1 MTINSLKNRPEL
13 NDDLKLAAL
22 YEQIAALLDA
32 LNGKNV
38 PTTVTSAINTEIDEI
53 NASTLK
59 GNDFKKLLK
68 LKQTAILKLLDKEL
82 KYTPQNYHRNLWMLF
97 GMTAFGLPIGVAI
110 AMSIGNMGLLGIG
123 LPIGIAIGLSIGI
136 SLDKKALEEGR
147 QLNLEIKH

>member
-1 MTINSLKNRPEL
+1 MKINTLKNRPEL
-13 NDDLKLAAL
+13 DTDVKLAAL
-22 YEQIAALLDA
+22 YTQ
-32 LNGKNV
+32 V
-38 PTTVTSAINTEIDEI
+38 VTLITEINHKSLSAKVGEDINTEVESI
-53 NASTLK
+53 NTSTLS

-82 KYTPQNYHRNLWMLF
+82 KITPQNYHRNLWMLF

-110 AMSIGNMGLLGIG
+110 AMSIGNMGMLGVG
-123 LPIGIAIGLSIGI
+123 FPIGIAIGLGIGI